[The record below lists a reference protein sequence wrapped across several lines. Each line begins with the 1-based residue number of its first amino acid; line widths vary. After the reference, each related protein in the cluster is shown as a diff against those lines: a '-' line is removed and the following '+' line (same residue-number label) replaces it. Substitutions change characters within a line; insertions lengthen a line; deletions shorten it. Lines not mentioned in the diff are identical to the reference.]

1 MAEAG
6 SERQCEGTRR
16 GWGPPPIFL
25 DLLILKKFKSSD
37 FGTADSKEVSGANLG
52 SAHSKGVRPLCGLL
66 MKYYTTIANYV
77 NGKVQARTGP
87 RKGIPRIVE
96 AQANR
101 GACSG
106 GGALG
111 VQGQDLLGDLLYV
124 GDAEEGYLDLGN
136 RVVCACC
143 ARGENCDVAG
153 AVGALAV
160 LDADDVS
167 GRVGFYGT
175 GAATGDDHDALV
187 GDRVDGVAAFEKR
200 PERREDYAEADQK
213 EGQPE

>member
-1 MAEAG
+1 MSMGKCKLAPEPG
-6 SERQCEGTRR
+6 
-16 GWGPPPIFL
+16 
-25 DLLILKKFKSSD
+25 
-37 FGTADSKEVSGANLG
+37 
-52 SAHSKGVRPLCGLL
+52 
-66 MKYYTTIANYV
+66 
-77 NGKVQARTGP
+77 NGKGM
-87 RKGIPRIVE
+87 PRIVE

-160 LDADDVS
+160 LDADDVGGGGGHLRGGGC
-167 GRVGFYGT
+167 GRCGHLPAG
-175 GAATGDDHDALV
+175 
-187 GDRVDGVAAFEKR
+187 
-200 PERREDYAEADQK
+200 
-213 EGQPE
+213 